1 VFENRLITHIDKR
14 NKRSQ
19 DLESARL
26 RQIQNIEIL
35 KQASLQASLVHTLRR
50 AEQRFISLSK
60 DLTIVINQIEP
71 MVPVIVW
78 VWDNVK
84 NKEKFKNGLDAI
96 LTQIRNLASLH
107 HISDLTDLYES
118 AIKDP
123 EGFFKEAVQ
132 NLVYLTNNYQ
142 NYIEDPV
149 KALRKIH
156 EVQDRLFLTNAFIS
170 LLIDSAED
178 EDLIDNNQINT
189 LKSLINHIDKV
200 ENTVNQKEMA
210 LFLQM

>member
-1 VFENRLITHIDKR
+1 MFENKLITHIDRR

-19 DLESARL
+19 DLENARL

-60 DLTIVINQIEP
+60 DLSIVINQIEP

-84 NKEKFKNGLDAI
+84 NKQKFKNGLDAI
-96 LTQIRNLASLH
+96 LTQIRSLASLH
-107 HISDLTDLYES
+107 QISDLTDLYES

-123 EGFFKEAVQ
+123 ESFFKEAVQ

-149 KALRKIH
+149 KALKKIH
-156 EVQDRLFLTNAFIS
+156 EVQDRLFLTNAFIG
-170 LLIDSAED
+170 LLIDCAQD
-178 EDLIDNNQINT
+178 DDLIDTQQIST

-200 ENTVNQKEMA
+200 ESTVNQKEMA

>member
-1 VFENRLITHIDKR
+1 MFENRLITHIDKR